1 MSNIWFLLPG
11 FRLFDSSILRTL
23 IFLIKRSALISNHF
37 NFYYLIFPSDV
48 TAWEKLIKL
57 ILKTFKKLYKSNII
71 GLLIKKKKKKWIDF
85 SLEWNKFQ
93 KSVTKKI
100 KKKKYKNKKRER
112 SNLKKSK
119 SSGRAENKI
128 SPEKESNKYLRPIKF
143 WFETF
148 HFNWPGY
155 ILNIKYEIARR
166 VIKF

>member
-1 MSNIWFLLPG
+1 MSNILFLLPG
-11 FRLFDSSILRTL
+11 FRLFDSTILRTL

-100 KKKKYKNKKRER
+100 KKKKKQQQQKEKEAIW
-112 SNLKKSK
+112 KSQ
-119 SSGRAENKI
+119 RAEEQRTKLVQKKKVINI
-128 SPEKESNKYLRPIKF
+128 YAQLNSDSRLFILIDRV
-143 WFETF
+143 TF
-148 HFNWPGY
+148 
-155 ILNIKYEIARR
+155 
-166 VIKF
+166 